1 LRHKIVLMRTLLL
14 SLLFTPFVCIAQES
28 DSITSLP
35 SVQIIGKK
43 INRLPGSGQVI
54 DAKKLALLNQTDIN
68 KVLRTIP
75 GVYIRDEE
83 GFGLR
88 PNIGLRGTQVNR
100 SAKITLMEDGV
111 LMAPAPYADPSAY
124 YFPTFARMDRVE
136 VLKGSSQIKYGP
148 YTIGGAINL
157 VSTPFPS
164 TFKMFAQVS
173 VGSFKTNQQRVWI
186 GNSTKNIDF
195 LFEIN
200 RHASTGFKEIDGGGN
215 SGFDRRDFLG
225 KIRWHSTSSARVQQS
240 FTLKVLNTTEKG
252 NESYLGLTFD
262 DFNINPNRRYA
273 ATQKDKLDI
282 AHQHITL
289 NHTITL
295 SKNSNLSTTGY
306 LTYTFRDWGR
316 VNSISGQSVTTI
328 LANPVLYSNAFGIM
342 KGEIGGPVVFQNAAR
357 TYFGKGL
364 QSSFQYKL
372 NKTKIKQLIQ
382 LGVRLHADKADRFA
396 TQSAFVVSAGR
407 LIQTTAGVR
416 GNNENQIRSA
426 NSVALF
432 IQDDIK
438 WGGLTIS
445 PGARY
450 ENILLSFDNFGTMD
464 SERLGSSLKTASNH
478 VTAFLPGVG
487 INYLVNPRVSV
498 FGGVHKGFS
507 PPGIPSITA
516 VTQAKPE
523 KAWSYEAGVRA
534 QNDRWNLQ
542 LAGFMNRYENIL
554 GSDNQS
560 GGGAGT
566 GDMFN
571 AGNANTMG
579 IEWSM
584 ETDVVSL
591 LSAGKKYRTPLSVTY
606 TYTRA
611 VFSTTFSNAGGDWGT
626 GLIQKNDWIP
636 FLTPHLLTISAG
648 FESTRFNTT
657 LLARFTGLTRIK
669 PGQGNDIQIPKKDVA
684 YNNVNALKSY
694 WVIDISS
701 NYKINPSVTLFATLN
716 NILNTAYIV
725 ANLPQGYR
733 PGMPIAVMTGI
744 KINF

>member
-1 LRHKIVLMRTLLL
+1 MRALLL
-14 SLLFTPFVCIAQES
+14 FICFLPFFCIAQES

-75 GVYIRDEE
+75 GIYIRDEE

-164 TFKMFAQVS
+164 TFKTFAQVS
-173 VGSFKTNQQRVWI
+173 VGSFQTNQQRLWV

-200 RHASTGFKEIDGGGN
+200 RLASTGFKEIDGGGN

-225 KIRWHSTSSARVQQS
+225 KIRWHSTSTARVQQS
-240 FTLKVLNTTEKG
+240 FTLKVLNMTEKG

-262 DFNINPNRRYA
+262 DFNLNPNRRYA

-306 LTYTFRDWGR
+306 LTYTYRDWGR
-316 VNSISGQSVTTI
+316 VNSVGGQSVTTV
-328 LANPVLYSNAFGIM
+328 LANPDLYPNSFGM
-342 KGEIGGPVVFQNAAR
+342 MRGEANGPVVFQNAAR
-357 TYFGKGL
+357 TFLGKGV
-364 QSSFQYKL
+364 QSTFQHKL
-372 NKTKIKQLIQ
+372 TKTKIKQLIQ
-382 LGVRLHADKADRFA
+382 LGVRLHSDKADRFA
-396 TQSAFVVSAGR
+396 TQSTFAMSAGR
-407 LIQTTAGVR
+407 LIQTTAGIR
-416 GNNENQIRSA
+416 GNSENQIRLA
-426 NSVALF
+426 NTLAVF

-445 PGARY
+445 PGLRY
-450 ENILLSFDNFGTMD
+450 ENILLSLDNFGTMD
-464 SERLGSSLKTASNH
+464 SERLGAALKTASNH

-487 INYLVNPRVSV
+487 INYVINPRVSV
-498 FGGVHKGFS
+498 YGGIHKGFS
-507 PPGIPSITA
+507 PPGMPSITA
-516 VTQAKPE
+516 ITQAKPE
-523 KAWSYEAGVRA
+523 KAWSYEAGFRT
-534 QNDRWNLQ
+534 QNEKWNIQ
-542 LAGFMNRYENIL
+542 LAGFMNQYENIL

-571 AGNANTMG
+571 AGKANTMG
-579 IEWSM
+579 IEWNM
-584 ETDVVSL
+584 ETDIVSL
-591 LSAGKKYRTPLSVTY
+591 FSTGKKYRIPVSVTY
-606 TYTRA
+606 TYTHA

-636 FLTPHLLTISAG
+636 FLTPHLFTISAG
-648 FESTRFNTT
+648 VETNRFNTT
-657 LLARFTGLTRIK
+657 VLARFTGLTRIK
-669 PGQGNDIQIPKKDVA
+669 PGQGNNIQTPQKGVP
-684 YNNVNALKSY
+684 YNNVNALNSY

-701 NYKINPSVTLFATLN
+701 NYKINAKATFFATLN
-716 NILNTAYIV
+716 NVLNSTYIV

-733 PGMPIAVMTGI
+733 PGMPIAVMTGV
-744 KINF
+744 KIGL

>member
-1 LRHKIVLMRTLLL
+1 MRAF
-14 SLLFTPFVCIAQES
+14 LLFICSLPLFCIAQES

-43 INRLPGSGQVI
+43 INRLPGSGQVV
-54 DAKKLALLNQTDIN
+54 DAKKLAQLNQTDIN

-164 TFKMFAQVS
+164 TFKTFAQVS
-173 VGSFKTNQQRVWI
+173 VGSFQTNQQRIWL

-240 FTLKVLNTTEKG
+240 VTLKVLNMSERG

-273 ATQKDKLDI
+273 ATQKDKLDVT
-282 AHQHITL
+282 HQHITL
-289 NHTITL
+289 NHTIAL

-306 LTYTFRDWGR
+306 LSYTYRDWGR

-328 LANPVLYSNAFGIM
+328 LVNPDLYASAFGIM
-342 KGEIGGPVVFQNAAR
+342 RGGTNGPVVFQNAAR
-357 TYFGKGL
+357 TFFGKGVE
-364 QSSFQYKL
+364 STFQYKL
-372 NKTKIKQLIQ
+372 TKTKVKQLIQ
-382 LGVRLHADKADRFA
+382 LGVRLHKDKADRYA
-396 TQSAFVVSAGR
+396 TQSGFVMSAGR

-416 GNNENQIRSA
+416 GNSENQIRLA
-426 NSVALF
+426 NTLAVF

-438 WGGLTIS
+438 WGSLTIS
-445 PGARY
+445 PGIRY
-450 ENILLSFDNFGTMD
+450 ENILLSLDNFGTAD
-464 SERLGSSLKTASNH
+464 SERLGASLKTATNH

-487 INYLVNPRVSV
+487 INYVANPRVSI
-498 FGGVHKGFS
+498 FGGIHKGFS
-507 PPGIPSITA
+507 PPGMPSITA
-516 VTQAKPE
+516 TIQAKPE
-523 KAWSYEAGVRA
+523 EAWSYEAGLRT
-534 QNDRWNLQ
+534 QNKYWNIQ
-542 LAGFMNRYENIL
+542 LAGFLNQYENIL

-571 AGNANTMG
+571 AGNAKTMG
-579 IEWSM
+579 IESNI
-584 ETDVVSL
+584 ETDIVSL
-591 LSAGKKYRTPLSVTY
+591 FCAGKKYRTPLSITY
-606 TYTRA
+606 TFTRA
-611 VFSTTFSNAGGDWGT
+611 VFNTTFSNAGGDWGI

-648 FESTRFNTT
+648 FETNRFNTT
-657 LLARFTGLTRIK
+657 ALSRYTGITRIK
-669 PGQGNDIQIPKKDVA
+669 PGQGNNIQTPQKDVA
-684 YNNVNALKSY
+684 YNNVNALKAY

-701 NYKINPSVTLFATLN
+701 NYKISTKTTLFATLN
-716 NILNTAYIV
+716 NALNTTYIV

-733 PGMPIAVMTGI
+733 PGMPIAVMTGV
-744 KINF
+744 KVNF

>member
-1 LRHKIVLMRTLLL
+1 MRALLL
-14 SLLFTPFVCIAQES
+14 FICSLPLFCIAQES

-68 KVLRTIP
+68 KVLQTIP

-164 TFKMFAQVS
+164 TFKTFAQVS
-173 VGSFKTNQQRVWI
+173 VGSFQTNQQRIWL

-240 FTLKVLNTTEKG
+240 VTLKVLNMSERG

-273 ATQKDKLDI
+273 ATQKDKLDVT
-282 AHQHITL
+282 HQHITL
-289 NHTITL
+289 NHTIAF
-295 SKNSNLSTTGY
+295 SKNSNFSTTGY
-306 LTYTFRDWGR
+306 LTYTYRDWGR
-316 VNSISGQSVTTI
+316 VNNVDGQSVTTV
-328 LANPVLYSNAFGIM
+328 LANPGLYPSSFRIM
-342 KGEIGGPVVFQNAAR
+342 RGQTNGSVVFQNAAR
-357 TYFGKGL
+357 TFFSKGL
-364 QSSFQYKL
+364 QSNFQYKL
-372 NKTKIKQLIQ
+372 TTTRIKQFVQVGI
-382 LGVRLHADKADRFA
+382 RLHTDKADRYA
-396 TQSAFVVSAGR
+396 TQSDFVMTGGHLIQISAG
-407 LIQTTAGVR
+407 AR
-416 GNNENQIRSA
+416 GNSENQIRKAKSIA
-426 NSVALF
+426 VF
-432 IQDDIK
+432 FQDDIK
-438 WGGLTIS
+438 WGDLTIS
-445 PGARY
+445 PGIRY
-450 ENILLSFDNFGTMD
+450 ENMVLSLDNFGIAD
-464 SERLGSSLKTASNH
+464 SERLGAALKTASNH
-478 VTAFLPGVG
+478 VSAFLPGVG
-487 INYLVNPRVSV
+487 INYILNPRFSF
-498 FGGVHKGFS
+498 FGGIHKGFS
-507 PPGIPSITA
+507 PPGMPSVAA

-523 KAWSYEAGVRA
+523 KAWSYEAGFRS
-534 QNDRWNLQ
+534 QNDCWNIQVASFLNQ
-542 LAGFMNRYENIL
+542 YENIL

-579 IEWSM
+579 VEWSA
-584 ETDVVSL
+584 ETELVSL
-591 LSAGKKYRTPLSVTY
+591 MTTGKKYRTPIAVTY
-606 TYTRA
+606 TFTRA
-611 VFSTTFSNAGGDWGT
+611 VFASTFSNAGGDWGT
-626 GLIQKNDWIP
+626 GLIQKNDEIP

-648 FESTRFNTT
+648 YETKRFNTSV
-657 LLARFTGLTRIK
+657 LARFTGVTRIK
-669 PGQGNDIQIPKKDVA
+669 PGQGKNIQLPETGVA

-694 WVIDISS
+694 WVLDISS
-701 NYKINPSVTLFATLN
+701 NYKLTTKTTLFATLN
-716 NILNTAYIV
+716 NILNTQYIV

-733 PGMPIAVMTGI
+733 PGMPIAMMTGV
-744 KINF
+744 KVNF

>member
-1 LRHKIVLMRTLLL
+1 MRILLL
-14 SLLFTPFVCIAQES
+14 FICFLPFFCIAQES

-54 DAKKLALLNQTDIN
+54 DAKKIALLNQTDIN

-164 TFKMFAQVS
+164 TFKTFAQVS
-173 VGSFKTNQQRVWI
+173 VGSFKTNQQRIWL

-225 KIRWHSTSSARVQQS
+225 KIRWHSTSTARVQQS
-240 FTLKVLNTTEKG
+240 VTLKMLHMTEDG
-252 NESYLGLTFD
+252 NESYLGLTFE
-262 DFNINPNRRYA
+262 DFNLNPNRRYA
-273 ATQKDKLDI
+273 ATQKDKLDVT
-282 AHQHITL
+282 HQHITL
-289 NHTITL
+289 NHTIAL

-306 LTYTFRDWGR
+306 LTYTYRDWGR
-316 VNSISGQSVTTI
+316 VNSINGQPVTTV
-328 LANPVLYSNAFGIM
+328 LANPDLYPTSFRIMRGESN
-342 KGEIGGPVVFQNAAR
+342 GPVVFQNAAR
-357 TYFGKGL
+357 TFFGKGI
-364 QSSFQYKL
+364 QSTFQQKL
-372 NKTKIKQLIQ
+372 TKTKIKQLIQ
-382 LGVRLHADKADRFA
+382 LGVRLHTDKADRFA
-396 TQSAFVVSAGR
+396 TQSAFVMSAGR
-407 LIQTTAGVR
+407 LIQTSTGIR
-416 GNNENQIRSA
+416 GNSENQIRLA
-426 NSVALF
+426 NTLAVF

-438 WGGLTIS
+438 WGNLTIS
-445 PGARY
+445 PGLRY
-450 ENILLSFDNFGTMD
+450 ENILLSLDNFGTMD
-464 SERLGSSLKTASNH
+464 SERLGAALKTASNH

-487 INYLVNPRVSV
+487 INYVVNPRVSV
-498 FGGVHKGFS
+498 YCGIHKGFS
-507 PPGIPSITA
+507 PPGMPSITA
-516 VTQAKPE
+516 ATQAKPE
-523 KAWSYEAGVRA
+523 NAWSYEAGFRT
-534 QNDRWNLQ
+534 QNDRWNIQ
-542 LAGFMNRYENIL
+542 LAGFMNQYENIL

-579 IEWSM
+579 IEWNM
-584 ETDVVSL
+584 ETDIVSL
-591 LSAGKKYRTPLSVTY
+591 FSTGKKYRIPVSVTY
-606 TYTRA
+606 TYT
-611 VFSTTFSNAGGDWGT
+611 
-626 GLIQKNDWIP
+626 
-636 FLTPHLLTISAG
+636 
-648 FESTRFNTT
+648 
-657 LLARFTGLTRIK
+657 
-669 PGQGNDIQIPKKDVA
+669 
-684 YNNVNALKSY
+684 
-694 WVIDISS
+694 
-701 NYKINPSVTLFATLN
+701 
-716 NILNTAYIV
+716 
-725 ANLPQGYR
+725 
-733 PGMPIAVMTGI
+733 
-744 KINF
+744 

>member
-1 LRHKIVLMRTLLL
+1 MRSLLL
-14 SLLFTPFVCIAQES
+14 FIYFIPFFCIAQES
-28 DSITSLP
+28 DTITSLP

-54 DAKKLALLNQTDIN
+54 DAKKIALLNQTDIN

-164 TFKMFAQVS
+164 TFKTFAQVS
-173 VGSFKTNQQRVWI
+173 VGSFKTNQQRIWI

-225 KIRWHSTSSARVQQS
+225 KIRWHSTSTARVQQS
-240 FTLKVLNTTEKG
+240 VTLKMLHMTEES
-252 NESYLGLTFD
+252 NESYLGLTFE
-262 DFNINPNRRYA
+262 DFNLNPNRRYA
-273 ATQKDKLDI
+273 ATQKDKLDVT
-282 AHQHITL
+282 HQHITL

-306 LTYTFRDWGR
+306 LTYTYRDWGR
-316 VNSISGQSVTTI
+316 VNSISGQSVSTI
-328 LANPVLYSNAFGIM
+328 LANPDLYASEFEIM
-342 KGEIGGPVVFQNAAR
+342 KGGVNGPIVFQNAAR
-357 TYFGKGL
+357 TFFGKGV
-364 QSSFQYKL
+364 QSTFQYKL
-372 NKTKIKQLIQ
+372 TKTKIKQLIQ
-382 LGVRLHADKADRFA
+382 LGVRLHTDKADRFA
-396 TQSAFVVSAGR
+396 TQSAFVMSTGR
-407 LIQTTAGVR
+407 LIQTSTGIR
-416 GNNENQIRSA
+416 GNSENQIRLA
-426 NSVALF
+426 NTLAVF

-438 WGGLTIS
+438 WDNLTIS
-445 PGARY
+445 PGLRY
-450 ENILLSFDNFGTMD
+450 ENILLSLDNFGTMD
-464 SERLGSSLKTASNH
+464 SERLGAALKTASNH

-487 INYLVNPRVSV
+487 INYVVNPRISV
-498 FGGVHKGFS
+498 FGGIHKGFS
-507 PPGIPSITA
+507 PPGMPSITA
-516 VTQAKPE
+516 ATQAKPE
-523 KAWSYEAGVRA
+523 KAWSYEAGFRT
-534 QNDRWNLQ
+534 QNDRWNIQ
-542 LAGFMNRYENIL
+542 LAGFMNQYENIL

-571 AGNANTMG
+571 AGKANTMG
-579 IEWSM
+579 VEWSM
-584 ETDVVSL
+584 ETDLISL
-591 LSAGKKYRTPLSVTY
+591 LSSGKKYRTPLSVTY
-606 TYTRA
+606 TFTRA

-626 GLIQKNDWIP
+626 GVIQKNDWIP
-636 FLTPHLLTISAG
+636 FLTPHLLTVSGG
-648 FESTRFNTT
+648 FETNRFNTT
-657 LLARFTGLTRIK
+657 VLARFTGLTRIK
-669 PGQGNDIQIPKKDVA
+669 PGQGNNIQTPETGVA

-701 NYKINPSVTLFATLN
+701 NYKINAKATLFATLN
-716 NILNTAYIV
+716 NALNTTYIV
-725 ANLPQGYR
+725 ANLPQGHR
-733 PGMPIAVMTGI
+733 PGMPIAVMTGV
-744 KINF
+744 KICL

>member
-1 LRHKIVLMRTLLL
+1 MRSLLL
-14 SLLFTPFVCIAQES
+14 FIYFIPFFCIAQEV
-28 DSITSLP
+28 DTITSLP

-68 KVLRTIP
+68 KVLRTVP

-164 TFKMFAQVS
+164 TCKTFVQVS
-173 VGSFKTNQQRVWI
+173 VGSFQTNQQRIWV

-215 SGFDRRDFLG
+215 SGFDRRDILG
-225 KIRWHSTSSARVQQS
+225 KIRWHSTSTARVQQS
-240 FTLKVLNTTEKG
+240 VTLKMLHMAEDG
-252 NESYLGLTFD
+252 NESYLGLSFE
-262 DFNINPNRRYA
+262 DFNLNPNRRYA
-273 ATQKDKLDI
+273 ATQKDKL
-282 AHQHITL
+282 AVTHKHITL

-295 SKNSNLSTTGY
+295 SRNSNLSTTGY
-306 LTYTFRDWGR
+306 LTYTYRDWGR
-316 VNSISGQSVTTI
+316 VNSIGGQLVSTI
-328 LANPVLYSNAFGIM
+328 LANPDFYGSAFGIM
-342 KGEIGGPVVFQNAAR
+342 RGEANGPVVFQNATR
-357 TYFGKGL
+357 TFWGKGV
-364 QSSFQYKL
+364 QSTIQYKL
-372 NKTKIKQLIQ
+372 EKAKIKQLIQ
-382 LGVRLHADKADRFA
+382 LGVRLHTDKADRFA
-396 TQSAFVVSAGR
+396 TQSPFVMSAGR
-407 LIQTTAGVR
+407 LIQTSTGVR
-416 GNNENQIRSA
+416 GNSENQIRIA
-426 NSVALF
+426 NTIAVF

-438 WGGLTIS
+438 WGNLTVS
-445 PGARY
+445 PGLRY
-450 ENILLSFDNFGTMD
+450 ENILLSLDNFGTMD
-464 SERLGSSLKTASNH
+464 SERLGAALKTASNH

-487 INYLVNPRVSV
+487 INYIVNPRVSV
-498 FGGVHKGFS
+498 FGGIHKGFS
-507 PPGIPSITA
+507 PPGMPSIIA
-516 VTQAKPE
+516 ASQAKPE
-523 KAWSYEAGVRA
+523 KAWSYEAGIRT
-534 QNDRWNLQ
+534 QNDRWNIQ
-542 LAGFMNRYENIL
+542 LAGFMNQYENIL

-579 IEWSM
+579 IEWNM
-584 ETDVVSL
+584 ETDIVAL
-591 LSAGKKYRTPLSVTY
+591 LSAGKIYRTPISVTY
-606 TYTRA
+606 TYTHA

-626 GLIQKNDWIP
+626 GLIQKNDRIP
-636 FLTPHLLTISAG
+636 FLTPHLLTVSAG
-648 FESTRFNTT
+648 FETNRFNSTV
-657 LLARFTGLTRIK
+657 LARFTGLTRIK
-669 PGQGNDIQIPKKDVA
+669 PGQDNNIQTPENGIA
-684 YNNVNALKSY
+684 HNNVNALNSY

-701 NYKINPSVTLFATLN
+701 NYKINAKATLFATLN
-716 NILNTAYIV
+716 NVLNATYIV

-733 PGMPIAVMTGI
+733 PGMPIAVMTGV
-744 KINF
+744 KVNF